1 MMTLPRSMP
10 KVFTAR
16 DSDSR
21 AIALLAPLADLGLK
35 ISFANIAGEARYSTP
50 CPEKKRRATLVPF
63 SLPPA

>member
-1 MMTLPRSMP
+1 
-10 KVFTAR
+10 
-16 DSDSR
+16 
-21 AIALLAPLADLGLK
+21 LLAPLADLGLK